1 MLNRIHL
8 ASGNNTSDK
17 DQIHTN
23 TTSDLTYVFC
33 AGKPSQNSALE
44 LEQKEVKKKEL
55 NKIKTNFNGI
65 MIYLEGASQ
74 TDWMS
79 NL

>member
-44 LEQKEVKKKEL
+44 LEQKEVKKKRIKQNQ
-55 NKIKTNFNGI
+55 NKF
-65 MIYLEGASQ
+65 
-74 TDWMS
+74 
-79 NL
+79 